1 MVKVPGFVI
10 ALGAGCLPD
19 RLISYRGILV
29 TGTIDPEDRELI
41 EQTRQVNK
49 TLSVFVFAL
58 QERGAVPAT
67 GLLHITEM
75 LVALAGILR
84 ARASRQQAVSS
95 LRNGLLQ
102 LEELRHVSTLGDMDI
117 NGRADA
123 LREKMVDELRG
134 SGVIRSGPVAAAVGA
149 VPRHL
154 FAPDEPVEPAYTV
167 KTILQTKRDE
177 RGVPI
182 SMISAVDIQAMML
195 EQAQLEPGMRVLEI
209 GSGGYNAALLAEL
222 VGAAGQ
228 VTTVDIDPDV
238 VDRTR
243 RCLAVAGYDR
253 VNVVLA
259 DADGG
264 VPEHAPYDCVIATT
278 SAWDIPPAWVD
289 QLAPKG
295 RLVVPLRMRGLTRSV
310 AFERYADRL
319 TSTGYEVCSFVPV
332 QGAGAPAEQV
342 IPLHGE
348 EVGLRAD
355 ATEPVDADA
364 LRAALAGPRVTAW
377 SGVTTP
383 DGPFD
388 GLHLWLATRLP
399 SFGVLMARKS
409 AVDQGVVAH
418 SWALGIPTA
427 LTETS
432 FAYLAMSPKV
442 PDQPREFGAH
452 GHGPDAEELVADV
465 IDAIRTWDGTNSDA
479 QITVVPSGTP
489 HDQLPAGLVLDKR
502 HTKVVLSWP

>member
-1 MVKVPGFVI
+1 MI
-10 ALGAGCLPD
+10 GA
-19 RLISYRGILV
+19 INS
-29 TGTIDPEDRELI
+29 EDRELI

-58 QERGAVPAT
+58 QECGAVST
-67 GLLHITEM
+67 RGLIRITDM
-75 LVALAGILR
+75 LIALADTLR
-84 ARASRQQAVSS
+84 ARALRQEATSP
-95 LRNGLLQ
+95 LPNGLLY
-102 LEELRHVSTLGDMDI
+102 LEEYRYVSTLGDMDI
-117 NGRADA
+117 NARAGA
-123 LREKMVDELRG
+123 LREKMVGDLREL
-134 SGVIRSGPVAAAVGA
+134 GVIHSDSVVAAVGT

-154 FAPDEPVEPAYTV
+154 FAPEESVEQAYAAKTV
-167 KTILQTKRDE
+167 LQTKRDE

-182 SMISAVDIQAMML
+182 SMISAVDIQVLML
-195 EQAQLEPGMRVLEI
+195 EQAQLGPGMRVLEI
-209 GSGGYNAALLAEL
+209 GSGGYNAALIAEL
-222 VGAAGQ
+222 VGTTGE
-228 VTTVDIDPDV
+228 VTTVDIDAEV

-243 RCLAVAGYDR
+243 RCLAAAGYDR

-310 AFERYADRL
+310 VFEQYADRL
-319 TSTGYEVCSFVPV
+319 VSTGYEVCSFVPV

-355 ATEPVDADA
+355 ASEPVNADA
-364 LRAALAGPRVTAW
+364 LRAALAGRRVAAW
-377 SGVTTP
+377 SGVTAP

-388 GLHLWLATRLP
+388 GLHLWLATTLP

-409 AVDQGVVAH
+409 AVDQGIVAH
-418 SWALGIPTA
+418 SWALGTPTA
-427 LTETS
+427 LTENS
-432 FAYLAMSPKV
+432 FAYLGMSPKV
-442 PDQPREFGAH
+442 PDQPREFGAY
-452 GHGPDAEELVADV
+452 GHGPDAEKLVADV
-465 IDAIRTWDGTNSDA
+465 INVIRSWDGTNLDA
-479 QITVVPSGTP
+479 LITVVPAGTP
-489 HDQLPAGLVLDKR
+489 DDQLPAGLVLDKR
-502 HTKVVLSWP
+502 HTRVVLSWP